1 MIFNIHFQWSFLEN
15 QLREKQK
22 QICHHY
28 IISMIYPLTDHFSPQ
43 PITGQAIT
51 SKIGI
56 CNPLEGHW
64 FLSSQLFCSKTECE
78 IWQGFCSLWNLLGL
92 KWHTVFFII
101 VMRTAVVSGLKQGK
115 KNHMIILVWNRVR
128 VSEWM
133 QPAQLLDFS
142 LGVTSSP
149 SLPLP
154 PISPRPEIRVFLHV
168 PVLSMAIDSGPTIC
182 PSNNL
187 FALLKLLLISSGP
200 SNFRALWKLHSNGKR
215 HVKEQRSQWLSKTT
229 CHH

>member
-22 QICHHY
+22 QICHHH

-78 IWQGFCSLWNLLGL
+78 IWQGFCSLGNLPGR
-92 KWHTVFFII
+92 KWHTTFFII
-101 VMRTAVVSGLKQGK
+101 VMRTAVVWGLKQGK
-115 KNHMIILVWNRVR
+115 KNHMIILVWNRKKGQSFR
-128 VSEWM
+128 MNATCTTPWF
-133 QPAQLLDFS
+133 FS
-142 LGVTSSP
+142 RSNVIPIPP
-149 SLPLP
+149 SAAHFPQA
-154 PISPRPEIRVFLHV
+154 RNKNVFTCTCTVH
-168 PVLSMAIDSGPTIC
+168 GYRFWT
-182 PSNNL
+182 NNL
-187 FALLKLLLISSGP
+187 SFKQS
-200 SNFRALWKLHSNGKR
+200 FCF
-215 HVKEQRSQWLSKTT
+215 T
-229 CHH
+229 